1 MEQQTTGRHIHVG
14 MRIVK
19 TVIAVFV
26 CGLLAYARNE
36 SGFYSM
42 IAAVMCVQNSTG
54 KTVESSVNRMLG
66 TLIGGVAGIL
76 VVYALD
82 LLGILYIELA
92 RYAALALILIPI
104 IEFCLV
110 IRKPDCAAMACMV
123 FLCVTVNHSAG
134 DSPAIYSIQRLF
146 ETLVGVAVACAVN
159 VLLPHHASAPVGPV
173 QEEAAPVG
181 NAQEKAPP
189 AEDEPAGELE
199 PLPEDEGV
207 REELDEQPSV
217 RAGED
222 ERAQPLER
230 EPEELCAGTEENR
243 P

>member
-26 CGLLAYARNE
+26 CGLLAYLREE

-42 IAAVMCVQNSTG
+42 IAAVVCVQNSTG
-54 KTVESSVNRMLG
+54 KTIESSVNRMTG
-66 TLIGGVAGIL
+66 TLIGGVVGVL

-92 RYAALALILIPI
+92 RYVILSLMLIPI

-110 IRKPDCAAMACMV
+110 IKKPGCAAMACIV
-123 FLCVTVNHSAG
+123 FLCVTVNHSIG

-146 ETLVGVAVACAVN
+146 ETMVGVVVACAVD
-159 VLLPHHASAPVGPV
+159 VLLPHHAPAPETAVPAKDGPAG
-173 QEEAAPVG
+173 AAPL
-181 NAQEKAPP
+181 
-189 AEDEPAGELE
+189 EPE
-199 PLPEDEGV
+199 PLPVG
-207 REELDEQPSV
+207 EEAQEEPDEQFSAQ
-217 RAGED
+217 AGENAQ
-222 ERAQPLER
+222 AQPLEQ
-230 EPEELCAGTEENR
+230 EPEEGQGVGAEEDR

>member
-42 IAAVMCVQNSTG
+42 IAAVVCVQNSTG

-66 TLIGGVAGIL
+66 TLIGGVAGVL

-82 LLGILYIELA
+82 LLGVLYIELA
-92 RYAALALILIPI
+92 RYAMLALILIPI

-110 IRKPDCAAMACMV
+110 IRKPACAAMACIV

-146 ETLVGVAVACAVN
+146 ETLVGVAVACAVD
-159 VLLPHHASAPVGPV
+159 VLLPHRAPVQEGPV
-173 QEEAAPVG
+173 QEEAAP
-181 NAQEKAPP
+181 AEAAPLEP
-189 AEDEPAGELE
+189 EPAGEGA
-199 PLPEDEGV
+199 EGEALQQIG
-207 REELDEQPSV
+207 EEQ
-217 RAGED
+217 
-222 ERAQPLER
+222 AQLLER
-230 EPEELCAGTEENR
+230 EPEELCAGAEEER

>member
-1 MEQQTTGRHIHVG
+1 MEQQTTGRHIHIG

-26 CGLLAYARNE
+26 CGLLAYLRGE

-42 IAAVMCVQNSTG
+42 IAAVVCVQNSTG

-66 TLIGGVAGIL
+66 TLIGGVAGVL

-92 RYAALALILIPI
+92 RYAVLALILIPI

-110 IRKPDCAAMACMV
+110 IKKPACAAMACMV
-123 FLCVTVNHSAG
+123 FLCVTVNHSVG

-146 ETLVGVAVACAVN
+146 ETLVGVAVACAVD
-159 VLLPHHASAPVGPV
+159 VLLPHHAPV
-173 QEEAAPVG
+173 QEETAPAG
-181 NAQEKAPP
+181 PAP
-189 AEDEPAGELE
+189 AGDEPAGEAAGELE

-207 REELDEQPSV
+207 WEELDEQPSV

-222 ERAQPLER
+222 EQAQPLER
-230 EPEELCAGTEENR
+230 EPEELCAGTEEER

>member
-26 CGLLAYARNE
+26 CGLLAYARVE

-42 IAAVMCVQNSTG
+42 IAAVVCVQNSTG
-54 KTVESSVNRMLG
+54 KTIESSVNRMTG
-66 TLIGGVAGIL
+66 TLIGGVVGVL

-92 RYAALALILIPI
+92 RYVILSLMLIPI

-110 IRKPDCAAMACMV
+110 IKKPGCAAMACIV
-123 FLCVTVNHSAG
+123 FLCVTVNHSIG

-146 ETLVGVAVACAVN
+146 ETMVGVVVACAVDA
-159 VLLPHHASAPVGPV
+159 VLPYHAPAPAESA
-173 QEEAAPVG
+173 
-181 NAQEKAPP
+181 P
-189 AEDEPAGELE
+189 AEDEPAGAAPLE
-199 PLPEDEGV
+199 PEPAGEG
-207 REELDEQPSV
+207 EEEESSGQTGEEQAQPS
-217 RAGED
+217 E
-222 ERAQPLER
+222 Q
-230 EPEELCAGTEENR
+230 EPEEDR

>member
-1 MEQQTTGRHIHVG
+1 MEQQTMGRHIHVG

-26 CGLLAYARNE
+26 CGLLAYARGE

-42 IAAVMCVQNSTG
+42 IAAVVCVQNSKG

-66 TLIGGVAGIL
+66 TLIGGVAGVL

-92 RYAALALILIPI
+92 RYAVLALILIPI

-110 IRKPDCAAMACMV
+110 VRKPDCAAMACIV

-146 ETLVGVAVACAVN
+146 ETLVGVAVACTVD
-159 VLLPHHASAPVGPV
+159 VLLPHHAPVQEADTPVEPTPVGP
-173 QEEAAPVG
+173 A
-181 NAQEKAPP
+181 P
-189 AEDEPAGELE
+189 AEDEPAGEAPLE
-199 PLPEDEGV
+199 PGP
-207 REELDEQPSV
+207 
-217 RAGED
+217 AGEGAEEEAPRQTGE
-222 ERAQPLER
+222 ERARPSER
-230 EPEELCAGTEENR
+230 EPEEQCAGLGEGR

>member
-1 MEQQTTGRHIHVG
+1 MEQQTMGRHIHVG

-26 CGLLAYARNE
+26 CGLLAYARGE

-42 IAAVMCVQNSTG
+42 IAAVVCVQNSKG

-66 TLIGGVAGIL
+66 TLIGGVAGVL

-110 IRKPDCAAMACMV
+110 VKKPDCAAMACIV

-146 ETLVGVAVACAVN
+146 ETLVGVAVACTVD
-159 VLLPHHASAPVGPV
+159 VLLPHHAQVQEEVAPVGST
-173 QEEAAPVG
+173 
-181 NAQEKAPP
+181 P
-189 AEDEPAGELE
+189 AEDEPAGEAPLE
-199 PLPEDEGV
+199 PGP
-207 REELDEQPSV
+207 
-217 RAGED
+217 AGEGAEGEAPRQTGE

-230 EPEELCAGTEENR
+230 EQEELCAGLEEDR